1 MPGRDRVPAI
11 RGYGSRGLA
20 VIVDENTPLGCGK
33 SSQRAR
39 IRRRPL
45 WQKNRP
51 DALGYVGQAARPPR
65 IGSWQNHRVKVGHM
79 PRREAPPP
87 GSWILAPGF
96 FSIDASDHSAE
107 FPWVRDLAGMKN
119 QFKTLRA
126 SSLYCQKC
134 KVARP
139 VRERLL
145 LVLPDREI
153 YDYLCTECGSSVG
166 SREVRSAEANRPS
179 LII

>member
-1 MPGRDRVPAI
+1 VGRSDGFVAAMTDTVLAFPIDVPT
-11 RGYGSRGLA
+11 Y
-20 VIVDENTPLGCGK
+20 P
-33 SSQRAR
+33 
-39 IRRRPL
+39 
-45 WQKNRP
+45 
-51 DALGYVGQAARPPR
+51 
-65 IGSWQNHRVKVGHM
+65 
-79 PRREAPPP
+79 
-87 GSWILAPGF
+87 
-96 FSIDASDHSAE
+96 AE
-107 FPWVRDLAGMKN
+107 FSRVGILAGMKN

-126 SSLYCQKC
+126 SSLYCQRC

-166 SREVRSAEANRPS
+166 SREVRAAASDRPS